1 MSMFTKFFKGLIH
14 KRDPEEH
21 PVTVKEKPK
30 PKFYGTVA
38 PYPNFNASTDA
49 SVLQSAIE
57 SKHEDVIVSVL
68 VKRNND
74 QRQMIKAVYESSTG
88 KNLVKS
94 LESVLSSHLEDA
106 SLALLMKPAYYDA
119 HLLRNAT
126 KGVGTDEAVLVEVL
140 ATRSNKEIEE
150 IKQVFKKEYG
160 VDLERAI
167 KDETSGDFTQALLS
181 MLSAKKDESTVVD
194 MELARKDA
202 QILFEAAET
211 SRKVNVST
219 FINIL
224 TTRSGPQLSKTFQN
238 YAAISDITLPKALQ
252 MDLKGDIEECLID
265 IVKCAWNTPAF
276 FAEKLCHAMKGVGTR
291 DRTLI
296 RILVSRSEVDLKKIV
311 EEYQAMFGRSL
322 QDDIVADTK
331 GEYQKVLLG
340 LCGAQ

>member
-224 TTRSGPQLSKTFQN
+224 TTRSGPQLSK
-238 YAAISDITLPKALQ
+238 
-252 MDLKGDIEECLID
+252 M
-265 IVKCAWNTPAF
+265 KCAWNTPAF